1 MLARF
6 LQFTLIILM
15 GVQLAACGA
24 GPRSI
29 LSGNDMTQEGS
40 GVRHDYAQIYGG
52 VGVSYNV
59 VQTEHFLV
67 TTSFGR
73 PFQQTQL
80 STQSFDVNNG
90 LGLRTSSQSEEDR

>member
-1 MLARF
+1 MLAKF
-6 LQFTLIILM
+6 TQFSLLVLIGI
-15 GVQLAACGA
+15 QLAACGV

-40 GVRHDYAQIYGG
+40 GVRHDYAQIQGG
-52 VGVSYNV
+52 VGVTYNV

-73 PFQQTQL
+73 PFQQTRL

-90 LGLRTSSQSEEDR
+90 LGLTPSSQSDEER

>member
-6 LQFTLIILM
+6 MQFSLLFLM
-15 GVQLAACGA
+15 GVQLVACGV

-29 LSGNDMTQEGS
+29 LSGNDMTQEGT
-40 GVRHDYAQIYGG
+40 GVRHDYAQIHGG
-52 VGVSYNV
+52 VGVTYNV

-80 STQSFDVNNG
+80 STPSFDVNNG
-90 LGLRTSSQSEEDR
+90 LGLTPSSQSDEER